1 MTRGIEGFFVK
12 SMEKARQGPCESP
25 WGWGKGIYCGAAGGA
40 LNMILVLTS
49 RHFSYM
55 LNASEISLFKSH
67 FGQFLPENSQG
78 TK

>member
-1 MTRGIEGFFVK
+1 MTRGIECFFVK
-12 SMEKARQGPCESP
+12 RVEKVRQGL
-25 WGWGKGIYCGAAGGA
+25 CGGCGTAGEV